1 MKARTLVFF
10 CAFVLC
16 LGLKAFCVPAYPYP
30 MVFTQSDK
38 SNVSVLLKGD
48 EKVAWAKTSD
58 GYTLMRAENGDFVYA
73 IPDGKGG
80 MKPSSV
86 LTHNPAERT
95 SEEKALIATL
105 DKNLFYSPEQ
115 ISYLKQLWDI
125 SADFNEK
132 TMHKSLNAN
141 GVEDYKML
149 VILMSYSDLAFTMT
163 REDVDALFNQVGYSA
178 NGHQGSVKDFF
189 KASSFGKLNV
199 EATVVGPY
207 TASHE
212 MAYYGENY
220 PGTNTDMRARDL
232 VIEAIEFANP
242 EVDFSQFT
250 NGEGEY
256 VSCVYVLYAGYSAAS
271 GGAENTIWPHR
282 SRLYTPYS
290 IDGVYVSDYGVS
302 SEMEGSSYYSRPM
315 TIGTICHEFSHVL
328 GQADYYDTDYETQ
341 GSFADHG
348 PWDLMS
354 SGNYNNG
361 GLCPPLW
368 SAHEREVRGYTEII
382 ELSDSGN
389 VTLPPLHS
397 GNIAYKMSFNQNEYF
412 ILENRQQVGW
422 DYYLPGHGMLI
433 YHVNKNV
440 AGWNSN
446 CANCDP
452 NNPGLDL
459 EEANSNTNNRAGN
472 PFPGTSNKT
481 SFTDETTPDSK
492 SRSGMRL
499 NRPISNISENTST
512 GNITFLYLDTDNAR
526 PVVTTL
532 GAEVSADSIR
542 VNARIDGTQS
552 SAIIE
557 RGVCFS
563 DSVRIPT
570 IANSTMIASSSTEQ
584 FTVELNNLL
593 PNKEYYVRAYAKTA
607 DRVGYGEAIAVKTI
621 CFAETEIP
629 FAESFEANDTRF
641 DCWGQE
647 FGVFV
652 SNKWTLTDS
661 AYESGAIASADDG
674 SRWAFIRS
682 DWSGGTQTTKLVSLP
697 LNLSS
702 ISQPALK
709 FSYALKAKAGNN
721 DNLKVYYKTSA
732 NAEWTLLQSFTS
744 EQDTWTET
752 TINLPTPSAEYYVA
766 FEAVLRGGYG
776 VCVDDVEIFETDM
789 TAFPDVRT
797 LSYDKVTDVAAE
809 VNASL
814 VSNGNNPVHT
824 LGLCYATH
832 SMPTME
838 DDIIETVVANNYSI
852 NLNDLEPSTTYYVRA
867 FAKNNGHLKYGEEL
881 QITTRC
887 ERISQYPYTV
897 SATCVEQKG
906 WTLSEDNTSYEF
918 TAATTGARD
927 TLVLPIFNLQNFENT
942 SISFERLQTPASGT
956 SAVDTLKVLYRR
968 NVSEQWNTLESFAAS
983 ATTYTRDTIELTDL
997 SEEYFIA
1004 FEGVSNMAS
1013 LSIKNIVVN
1022 AVLQVPLVVTNE
1034 PTLASHN
1041 SISVS
1046 GEVTYE
1052 GVSSV
1057 TRKGICWATTS
1068 NPDITNNVTE
1078 CGSGIGAFSTTMS
1091 NLSENTTYYIRAFAT
1106 NSFGTSYGSEY
1117 SITTPYTPIFD
1128 NTISGD
1134 QTVCEGVVANSLVGS
1149 TPTGGDGTYEY
1160 QWIMSTDG
1168 ENWIESTLS
1177 SLSTGKDLEM
1187 RQLFTTTYFRR
1198 VVRSTFVTDTSNV
1211 VTITIDATTRGGNV
1225 FLVSDNPAVNKEV
1238 RLQLRANVGDIL
1250 YWERQ
1255 KPEFNW
1261 DRIENS
1267 EDSVYFTDVPTEQG
1281 IYKYR
1286 VAVQNGV
1293 CDMKYSG
1300 SVNVNVAEGV
1310 GLAEIE
1316 SDKKAIKLTPNPSDG
1331 KVCLIS
1337 DRELPVAR
1345 LEIVAMNGGMVQT
1358 MDNIRIVKGENSIDL
1373 SQLGTSSYVLRIFA
1387 EGFSWETI
1395 LIINKR

>member
-132 TMHKSLNAN
+132 TMYKSLNAN

-220 PGTNTDMRARDL
+220 PGTHTDMRARDL
-232 VIEAIEFANP
+232 VIEAIEFANS

-532 GAEVSADSIR
+532 GAEVFADSIR

-570 IANSTMIASSSTEQ
+570 IANGTMISSSSTNQ

-682 DWSGGTQTTKLVSLP
+682 DWREGTQTTKLVSLP

-838 DDIIETVVANNYSI
+838 DNLIETVVANNYSI

-881 QITTRC
+881 QVTTRC

-897 SATCVEQKG
+897 SATCVDQNG

-942 SISFERLQTPASGT
+942 FISFDRLQTPASGT

-1117 SITTPYTPIFD
+1117 RITTPYTPIFD

-1225 FLVSDNPAVNKEV
+1225 FLVSDNPAVNKAV

-1261 DRIENS
+1261 ERIENS

-1310 GLAEIE
+1310 GLADIE

-1337 DRELPVAR
+1337 ERELPVAR
-1345 LEIVAMNGGMVQT
+1345 LEIVSMNGGIVQT
-1358 MDNIRIVKGENSIDL
+1358 MDNIRIVKGENNIDL

>member
-132 TMHKSLNAN
+132 TMYKSLNAN

-220 PGTNTDMRARDL
+220 PGTHTDMRARDL

-271 GGAENTIWPHR
+271 GGGENTIWPHR

-302 SEMEGSSYYSRPM
+302 SEKEGSPYYSSPM
-315 TIGTICHEFSHVL
+315 SIGTICHEFSHVL

-348 PWDLMS
+348 PWDLMAG
-354 SGNYNNG
+354 GNYNNG

-532 GAEVSADSIR
+532 GAEVFADSIR

-570 IANSTMIASSSTEQ
+570 IANGTMISSSSTEQ
-584 FTVELNNLL
+584 FTVALNNLL

-661 AYESGAIASADDG
+661 AYESGAIASADEG

-682 DWSGGTQTTKLVSLP
+682 DWSEGTQTTKLVSLP

-709 FSYALKAKAGNN
+709 FSYALKAKTGRN

-732 NAEWTLLQSFTS
+732 NAEWALLQSFTS

-838 DDIIETVVANNYSI
+838 DNIIETVVANNYSI

-897 SATCVEQKG
+897 SATCVEQNG
-906 WTLSEDNTSYEF
+906 WALSEDNTSYEF
-918 TAATTGARD
+918 TAATAGARD

-942 SISFERLQTPASGT
+942 FISFERLQTPASGS

-1068 NPDITNNVTE
+1068 NPDITNNVME

-1117 SITTPYTPIFD
+1117 SITTPYTPIFN

-1177 SLSTGKDLEM
+1177 SLSTGKDLEL

-1225 FLVSDNPAVNKEV
+1225 FLVSDNPAVNKAV

-1261 DRIENS
+1261 ERIENS

-1310 GLAEIE
+1310 GLADIE

-1337 DRELPVAR
+1337 ERELPVAR
-1345 LEIVAMNGGMVQT
+1345 LEIVSMNGGIVQT
-1358 MDNIRIVKGENSIDL
+1358 MDNIHIVKGENNIDL

>member
-132 TMHKSLNAN
+132 TMYKSLNAN

-220 PGTNTDMRARDL
+220 PGTHTDMRARDL

-271 GGAENTIWPHR
+271 GGGENTIWPHR

-302 SEMEGSSYYSRPM
+302 SEKEGSPYYSSPM
-315 TIGTICHEFSHVL
+315 SIGTICHEFSHVL

-348 PWDLMS
+348 PWDLMAG
-354 SGNYNNG
+354 GNYNNG

-532 GAEVSADSIR
+532 GAEVFADSIR
-542 VNARIDGTQS
+542 VNARVDGTQS

-570 IANSTMIASSSTEQ
+570 IANGTMISSSSTNQ

-652 SNKWTLTDS
+652 SNKWILTDS
-661 AYESGAIASADDG
+661 AYESGAIASADEG

-682 DWSGGTQTTKLVSLP
+682 DWSEGTQTTKLVSLP

-709 FSYALKAKAGNN
+709 FSYALKAKTGRN

-838 DDIIETVVANNYSI
+838 DNIIETVVANNYSI

-897 SATCVEQKG
+897 SATCVEQNG
-906 WTLSEDNTSYEF
+906 WALSEDNTSYEF
-918 TAATTGARD
+918 TAATAGARD

-942 SISFERLQTPASGT
+942 FISFERLQTPASGS

-1068 NPDITNNVTE
+1068 NPDITNNVME

-1117 SITTPYTPIFD
+1117 SIMTPYTPIFN

-1177 SLSTGKDLEM
+1177 SLSTGKDLEL
-1187 RQLFTTTYFRR
+1187 RQLFTTTYFCR

-1225 FLVSDNPAVNKEV
+1225 FLVSDNPAVNKAV

-1261 DRIENS
+1261 ERIENS

-1310 GLAEIE
+1310 GLADIE

-1337 DRELPVAR
+1337 ERELPVAR
-1345 LEIVAMNGGMVQT
+1345 LEIVSMNGGIVQT
-1358 MDNIRIVKGENSIDL
+1358 MDNIRIVKGENNIDL
-1373 SQLGTSSYVLRIFA
+1373 SRLGTSSYVLRIFA